1 MEYAMLEGILNVSIP
16 LRGIE
21 QATIPDLVQVV
32 GSDYTSFH
40 PLAGN

>member
-1 MEYAMLEGILNVSIP
+1 MSVILVQSSVSIP

-21 QATIPDLVQVV
+21 QATLYKEKTYVFQNSVC
-32 GSDYTSFH
+32 FH